1 MAEKLPR
8 EADVVVVGA
17 GLAGLVA
24 ARDLAAEGRAVAV
37 LEARDRVGGRLLNAE
52 IGDGKV
58 VEVGGQWVGPTQH
71 RALALARE
79 FDVATF
85 PTYAEGENVVELGG
99 RLRRYRGAIP
109 KINPAVLV
117 DIGQAQFRLD
127 RMARSVPPEAPWR
140 APHAEAWDAQT
151 MWTWI
156 RRNTATGAA
165 RALLQLAVEAVWAA
179 HPADVSLLHVLFYTR
194 SAGGF
199 DDLVGTEGG
208 AQQDRFVGGSQEL
221 ALRLALRLGDAVN
234 LSAPVRRIEQHN
246 DSVTV
251 SSDRG
256 AVKARAA
263 IVAIPPTL
271 CARVAYD
278 PPMPALRDQLT
289 QRMAQ
294 GSVIKCMAVYDAPFW
309 RSEGLSG
316 QATSVEGP
324 VKVVFDNS
332 PPDGSPGVLLGFL
345 EGRQARE
352 LGQWSQE
359 ERRRAVVGCFER
371 LFGKAAAAPEAYV
384 EQVWAQEEFTRG
396 CYGCLMPPGTWVSL
410 GPALREPVGRLH
422 WAGAETATTWNGY
435 MDGAVRSGEGAARA
449 VAAQLGE

>member
-1 MAEKLPR
+1 VAETLPS

-24 ARDLAAEGRAVAV
+24 ARDLVAAGVSVAV
-37 LEARDRVGGRLLNAE
+37 IEARDRVGGRLLNAE
-52 IGDGKV
+52 LGDGKV

-71 RALALARE
+71 RVLALASE
-79 FDVATF
+79 LGVETF
-85 PTYAEGENVVELGG
+85 PTHARGDNLVEIGG
-99 RLRRYRGAIP
+99 SLRRYQGAVP

-117 DIGQAQFRLD
+117 DIGRAQYRLD
-127 RMARSVPPEAPWR
+127 RMARRVPAEAPWR
-140 APHAEAWDAQT
+140 APRAEAWDAQT
-151 MWTWI
+151 MSTWI
-156 RRNTATGAA
+156 RRNTVTSAA
-165 RALLQLAVEAVWAA
+165 RALLQLAVEAVWAV

-194 SAGGF
+194 AAGCF

-208 AQQDRFVGGSQEL
+208 AQQDRLVGGSQEL
-221 ALRLALRLGDAVN
+221 AVRLAARLGEVVN
-234 LSAPVRRIEQHN
+234 LKAPVRRIEQHR

-256 AVKARAA
+256 AVGARAA

-271 CARVAYD
+271 CARIAYD

-294 GSVIKCMAVYDAPFW
+294 GSVIKCMAVYEQPFW
-309 RSEGLSG
+309 RAERLSG

-352 LGQWSQE
+352 LGQWVE
-359 ERRRAVVGCFER
+359 GARRRAVIGCFER
-371 LFGKAAAAPEAYV
+371 LFGPAAAAPEGYL
-384 EQVWAQEEFTRG
+384 EQVWADQEYTRG
-396 CYGCLMPPGTWVSL
+396 CYGCLMPPGSWVSL

-435 MDGAVRSGEGAARA
+435 MDGAVRSGESAARE
-449 VAAQLGE
+449 VLTQLAG